1 MSLNADGILR
11 PVWTVQPTDK
21 VLVAHLVVPGEPYS
35 KGRPRVTKNGTYTPA
50 NTRLQTAKVRDAF
63 KALDLPEYDKEG
75 TFRLDAH
82 FYLGT
87 RRHVDGDNLLK
98 LVKDALN
105 VIAYDDDHRVY
116 DSRVKKWHTSKE
128 RARTE
133 LFLYTI
139 PKDREEAA

>member
-1 MSLNADGILR
+1 MSM
-11 PVWTVQPTDK
+11 TDQL
-21 VLVAHLVVPGEPYS
+21 LVAHVIIPGDPYS
-35 KGRPRVTKNGTYTPA
+35 KARPRVTRNGTFTPK
-50 NTRLQTAKVRDAF
+50 NTKDHTAKVRAAF
-63 KALDLPEYDKEG
+63 VAADVADYDKES

-105 VIAYDDDHRVY
+105 IVAYDDDWRVY
-116 DSRVKKWHTSKE
+116 TSRVEKYHTTKA

-139 PKDREEAA
+139 NPDREEAA